1 MAQYVKSSC
10 ILTRKTNK
18 ILVESYQYFSLELQ
32 GKYENSVST
41 PYFSPLFLP
50 SAQPAR
56 ALRAAKPGTTLV
68 LAPGCHEVSL
78 GEVRV
83 PLRIVGIGAGT
94 PEQRVTVRHRSRLM
108 VRRSL
113 LFLGC

>member
-1 MAQYVKSSC
+1 MFPAKYATQYLQPPVLFTLI
-10 ILTRKTNK
+10 ILCHPT
-18 ILVESYQYFSLELQ
+18 
-32 GKYENSVST
+32 
-41 PYFSPLFLP
+41 
-50 SAQPAR
+50 AR

-94 PEQRVTVRHRSRLM
+94 HAQRAIVRHRSRLM
-108 VRRSL
+108 VRRAP
-113 LFLGC
+113 FWAVRMWN